1 MALDYNFLS
10 PMVFFSSM
18 MTQTNLKKK
27 QVYQNI
33 FKKNVCISILHMCEF
48 RTKKL
53 LSNSNRC
60 WYFITSARQKKMIWF
75 KENTSISYIRLL
87 FCNKTFWILVKCWEL
102 FVRNASSINR
112 TTGKRDIAVGCVI
125 VFILQFKKK
134 TFHFCF
140 NLFNLRWDCRI
151 DFIRFEYIWISCNN
165 RSNRRSS

>member
-1 MALDYNFLS
+1 MFVFL
-10 PMVFFSSM
+10 
-18 MTQTNLKKK
+18 
-27 QVYQNI
+27 
-33 FKKNVCISILHMCEF
+33 
-48 RTKKL
+48 
-53 LSNSNRC
+53 
-60 WYFITSARQKKMIWF
+60 YFICVNFGRRNCFRIPIGVDISLLLLDKKMIWF
-75 KENTSISYIRLL
+75 KKNTSISYIRLL
-87 FCNKTFWILVKCWEL
+87 FCNKTFWIHVKCWEL